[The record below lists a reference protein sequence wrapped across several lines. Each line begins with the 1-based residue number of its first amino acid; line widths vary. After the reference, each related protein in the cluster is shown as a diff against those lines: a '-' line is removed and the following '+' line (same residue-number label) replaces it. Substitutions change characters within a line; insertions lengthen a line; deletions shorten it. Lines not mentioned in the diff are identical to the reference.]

1 MTVITK
7 AYITHFSLPELSC
20 ENCGAENLLY
30 PNNCHTVGEPVL
42 AITINP
48 YVKGKTLPKVIC
60 CNCVGHLSGTA
71 LGCPQVIADKKYRK
85 AVLGTTAK
93 VKLANFEWGGLPGTE
108 PEWWPKN

>member
-7 AYITHFSLPELSC
+7 AYINHFSLPELSC

-48 YVKGKTLPKVIC
+48 YV
-60 CNCVGHLSGTA
+60 
-71 LGCPQVIADKKYRK
+71 
-85 AVLGTTAK
+85 
-93 VKLANFEWGGLPGTE
+93 
-108 PEWWPKN
+108 